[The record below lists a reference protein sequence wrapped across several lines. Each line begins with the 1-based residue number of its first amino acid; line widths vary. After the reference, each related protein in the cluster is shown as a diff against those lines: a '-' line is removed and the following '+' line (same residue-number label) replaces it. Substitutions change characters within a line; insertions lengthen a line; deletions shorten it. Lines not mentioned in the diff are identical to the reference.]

1 MRSHRPRTEPH
12 RRAILLAVRPGGV
25 PDEEVQRSLDELGQ
39 LLEGLGIPVE
49 TSFVQRRSEPVR
61 ATYVGEGKLREIA
74 ERTGGPGVVPKPT
87 EPDPPL
93 REDLVVVVDDE
104 LGPGQRRNLQRAL
117 GVEVLDRVEVILRV
131 FESRARTREAKLEIE
146 LARLEYEL
154 PRVRDDHSL
163 GDREGGGGRASRG
176 HSNVELA
183 KQRIRN
189 RMAQI
194 RRELERIR
202 ETRDRSRI
210 ARSGHFRA
218 ALVGY
223 TNAGKSSLM
232 RLLTGKEIYVRDML
246 FATLGTTV
254 RQLAPP
260 TQPPV
265 LLTDTVG
272 FIDRLPHQ
280 LVASFRSTLAEA
292 KEASLLLHVV
302 DVSHPS
308 FRAHIRTTNEVL
320 AEIGA
325 DAIPAVLVLNQADK
339 LDDAERAEVQQEF
352 PEALLVSALDP
363 RDGKRLHELLCSRM
377 AAALEEA
384 VFTVPYAQRRLLAE
398 FEDRI
403 GIVHEDY
410 GAAITV
416 RVRGTPESLEM
427 LRSRLAAA
435 GYTAAP

>member
-61 ATYVGEGKLREIA
+61 ATYIGEGKLREIA

-104 LGPGQRRNLQRAL
+104 LGSGQRRNLQRAL

-146 LARLEYEL
+146 LARL
-154 PRVRDDHSL
+154 
-163 GDREGGGGRASRG
+163 
-176 HSNVELA
+176 
-183 KQRIRN
+183 
-189 RMAQI
+189 
-194 RRELERIR
+194 R

-232 RLLTGKEIYVRDML
+232 RLLTGKEIYVQDML